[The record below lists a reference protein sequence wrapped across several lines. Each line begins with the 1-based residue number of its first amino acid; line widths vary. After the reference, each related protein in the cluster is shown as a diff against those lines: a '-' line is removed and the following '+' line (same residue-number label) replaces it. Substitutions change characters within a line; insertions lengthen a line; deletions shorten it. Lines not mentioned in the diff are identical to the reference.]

1 MLTVQ
6 TPATDRTLVT
16 LDELRTALGLAA
28 DTYETELT
36 ALNTQIADTLADWC
50 GLAKADGVPPT
61 FRVEALVETF
71 RLEEEACHLILAR
84 RPIVSVASIVEWG
97 VTLTTNDWEKEGGL
111 LYRLDGN
118 DCRWEWPEAKIVVTY
133 TAGWSTVPTK
143 LKLAATKLARML
155 WAEDGPDA
163 RDPGLK
169 RERVDGVIEREWWV
183 SADGTDALPKEV
195 TDLLTD
201 FVDMGD
207 KR

>member
-6 TPATDRTLVT
+6 TPASDRTLVT

-36 ALNTQIADTLADWC
+36 ALNEQIADTLADWC

-61 FRVEALVETF
+61 FRVETLVETF

-97 VTLTTNDWEKEGGL
+97 VTLTTNDWEKDGGL

-133 TAGWSTVPTK
+133 TAGWSTVPTD
-143 LKLAATKLARML
+143 LKLAATKLARLL
-155 WAEDGPDA
+155 WGEDGPGA
-163 RDPGLK
+163 QAPGLK
-169 RERVDGVIEREWWV
+169 RERIDGVIEREWWV
-183 SADGTDALPKEV
+183 APASDPLLSAEIAE
-195 TDLLTD
+195 LLTPYRN
-201 FVDMGD
+201 FGV
-207 KR
+207 